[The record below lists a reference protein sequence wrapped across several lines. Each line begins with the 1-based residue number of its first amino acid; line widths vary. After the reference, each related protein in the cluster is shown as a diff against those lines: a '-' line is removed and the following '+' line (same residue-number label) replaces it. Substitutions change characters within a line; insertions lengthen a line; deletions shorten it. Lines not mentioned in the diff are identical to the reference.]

1 VAEHDEPLEPTRSA
15 VDELP
20 GGLARQTGLPVGYRR
35 RIKTG
40 LAVPHPMSREGLQA
54 EPTTPSAL
62 R

>member
-1 VAEHDEPLEPTRSA
+1 MLLALAGMS
-15 VDELP
+15 P
-20 GGLARQTGLPVGYRR
+20 GALARQTGLSVGYRR

-40 LAVPHPMSREGLQA
+40 QAVPHPMWRERLQA

>member
-1 VAEHDEPLEPTRSA
+1 MGQLEREMLLALADMS
-15 VDELP
+15 P
-20 GGLARQTGLPVGYRR
+20 GALGRQTGLSVGYRR

-40 LAVPHPMSREGLQA
+40 QAVPHPMWRERLQA